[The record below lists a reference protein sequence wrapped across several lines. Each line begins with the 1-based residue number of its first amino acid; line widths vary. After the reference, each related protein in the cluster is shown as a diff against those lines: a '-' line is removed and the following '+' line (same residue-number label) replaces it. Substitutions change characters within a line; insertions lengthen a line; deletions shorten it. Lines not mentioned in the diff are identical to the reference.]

1 MKTDVDLANSL
12 SDIAARIVHD
22 TTQRP
27 PRCGSVRVVAI
38 DGGAASGKTS
48 LADKVYSTFWATER
62 HTELIHIDNL
72 LDGWGDQFTF
82 WPRLRDGVLARLAN
96 GQAGSY
102 QRYDWKTA
110 TFTGEIRVPPTDV
123 LIVEGVSA
131 IECCGD
137 RAAFRVLIDLPRS
150 TRERR
155 WSERDGTPLQ
165 PEWVRWLDAEDDYFR
180 TSAPE
185 ADLLLGPTGP

>member
-1 MKTDVDLANSL
+1 MTHIDLANSPSEL
-12 SDIAARIVHD
+12 AARIVHD

-27 PRCGSVRVVAI
+27 PRCGRVRVVAI
-38 DGGAASGKTS
+38 DGGAASGKST
-48 LADKVYSTFWATER
+48 LADEVYSAFWATER
-62 HTELIHIDNL
+62 HTELVRIDNL

-82 WPRLRDGVLARLAN
+82 WPRLREGVLAPLAK
-96 GQAGSY
+96 GETGSY
-102 QRYDWKTA
+102 QRYDWNSA
-110 TFTGEIRVPPTDV
+110 TFTGEVRVPPTEV

-137 RAAFRVLIDLPRS
+137 RAAFRVLIDLPRAV
-150 TRERR
+150 REQR
-155 WSERDGTPLQ
+155 WSERDGAALQ

-185 ADLLLGPTGP
+185 ADLRIGLTSE